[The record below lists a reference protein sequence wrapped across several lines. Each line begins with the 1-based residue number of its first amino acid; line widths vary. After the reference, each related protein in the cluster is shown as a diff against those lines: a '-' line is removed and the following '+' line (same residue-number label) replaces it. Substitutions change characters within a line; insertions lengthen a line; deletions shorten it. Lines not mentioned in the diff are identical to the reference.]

1 MFVNI
6 CVCIYIYIYKYIYIY
21 IYIYIYLYAYIYLF
35 IHFCV
40 LRDIFSLEMIT
51 AFPQDLGADDIEDFC
66 VLAKYYSTRT
76 PQSFRKVCRRLSL
89 RQFADLAL

>member
-1 MFVNI
+1 MFVYM
-6 CVCIYIYIYKYIYIY
+6 CVYIYIY
-21 IYIYIYLYAYIYLF
+21 IYMLIFIYSFLCAKRY
-35 IHFCV
+35 
-40 LRDIFSLEMIT
+40 FSLEMIT